1 MKQLPGLDASFLYL
15 ETPQMPMHVGALHL
29 LELPEGYDGDYVE
42 DLREHMRTRLLLLPA
57 LRRKLLA
64 MPLGLSNPGWVDADP
79 DLDEHIVEIELPEG
93 SGMAELE
100 AQVGLL
106 HPVLLDRS
114 RPLWKFHVFTGIEPG
129 PEGQPR
135 VALYTQLHHAAV
147 DGQAAVALAQVI
159 LDLSPEPRAID
170 TLAARGKKRG
180 QLGTVGLLRAA
191 VSQQWKQTVKLA
203 RSLPSA
209 ASIVGNMAAGYVGGA
224 AAGASIDKLRAL
236 LAGVASQTT
245 AVVRGKTSVASLGP
259 APRTRFNVSL
269 SATRSFAGVT
279 LPLAELN
286 RTRKRHG
293 ASLNDAVLF
302 VIGGALRRF
311 LTKHG
316 PLPRKSLV
324 AAVPVSTRAA
334 GDTTSNNQAT
344 MTFMSLGTHLADPA
358 ERLAHVMASSQAMKA
373 QMAQLK
379 SLMPTDFPSLG
390 IPWLMQAGAMLYG
403 RAKVAE
409 KLPVVANVVISN
421 VPGPQVPLYLAGAK
435 MLTNYP
441 TSIAVHGLA
450 LNVTVQTYNQSLD
463 IGLMACGEAL
473 PETAELAAYVETAFM
488 EFQALEV
495 PAAEATAAPAAAKK
509 ATAKPRQPTAKAARK
524 PASKPAGKATSKA
537 APKAGSKAG
546 SKTTATPSRRSPGR
560 NA

>member
-1 MKQLPGLDASFLYL
+1 MKQLAGLDASFLYL

-29 LELPEGYDGDYVE
+29 LELPVGYDGDYAE
-42 DLREHMRTRLLLLPA
+42 DLREHMRARMPLLPA
-57 LRRKLLA
+57 LRRRLLA
-64 MPLGLSNPGWVDADP
+64 MPLGLSNPGWVDAEP
-79 DLDEHIVEIELPEG
+79 DLDEHIVEIALPNVNGQG

-114 RPLWKFHVFTGIEPG
+114 RPLWKFHVFTGLESG

-170 TLAARGKKRG
+170 TLAARGRRRG
-180 QLGTVGLLRAA
+180 QLGTVGMLRAA
-191 VSQQWKQTVKLA
+191 VGQQWKQTVKLA
-203 RSLPSA
+203 RSLPNA
-209 ASIVGNMAAGYVGGA
+209 ATILGGMAVKSLGGA
-224 AAGASIDKLRAL
+224 AAEASVDKLRTL
-236 LAGVASQTT
+236 LSSVAEQTT
-245 AVVRGKTSVASLGP
+245 AVVRGRKSVASLGP

-279 LPLAELN
+279 LPLADLN

-302 VIGGALRRF
+302 VIGGALRRYF
-311 LTKHG
+311 AKHG
-316 PLPRKSLV
+316 PLPRRSLI

-344 MTFMSLGTHLADPA
+344 MTFMSLGTQLGDPA
-358 ERLAHVMASSQAMKA
+358 ERLTHVMASSKAMKA

-379 SLMPTDFPSLG
+379 SLMPTDFPSMG

-403 RAKVAE
+403 RARVAE

-421 VPGPQVPLYLAGAK
+421 VPGPQLPLYLAGAK

-473 PETAELAAYVETAFM
+473 PETAELAAYVEAAFM
-488 EFQALEV
+488 EFQALPV
-495 PAAEATAAPAAAKK
+495 AEAAPAPAPTARKAAAKK
-509 ATAKPRQPTAKAARK
+509 APSKKVAAKKPVAKATPRPRASTARR
-524 PASKPAGKATSKA
+524 KA
-537 APKAGSKAG
+537 AAG
-546 SKTTATPSRRSPGR
+546 
-560 NA
+560 

>member
-1 MKQLPGLDASFLYL
+1 MEQLAGLDASFLYL

-29 LELPEGYDGDYVE
+29 LELPADYDGDYAE
-42 DLREHMRTRLLLLPA
+42 DLREHMRSRMPQLPA
-57 LRRKLLA
+57 LRRQLLS
-64 MPLGLSNPGWVDADP
+64 MPLGLSNPGWVDAEP
-79 DLDEHIVEIELPEG
+79 DLDEHIVEIALPED

-100 AQVGLL
+100 ALVGEL
-106 HPVLLDRS
+106 HPQLLDRA
-114 RPLWKFHVFTGIEPG
+114 RPLWKFHVFTGLAPG
-129 PEGQPR
+129 PEGQLR

-159 LDLSPEPRAID
+159 LDTAPEPRS
-170 TLAARGKKRG
+170 TTTTPSRGKRRSAPGK
-180 QLGTVGLLRAA
+180 LGLLRTA
-191 VSQQWKQTVKLA
+191 VSQQLQQTLKLA
-203 RSLPSA
+203 RNLPGAAGVLGQMA
-209 ASIVGNMAAGYVGGA
+209 ASYMGGA
-224 AAGASIDKLRAL
+224 AAGATLDKLRGL

-245 AVVRGKTSVASLGP
+245 AVVRGKTGLSQLGP

-269 SATRSFAGVT
+269 SDTRSFAGVT

-286 RTRKRHG
+286 RTRRRHH

-316 PLPRKSLV
+316 PLPRKPLI

-344 MTFMSLGTHLADPA
+344 MSLMSLGTHLADPA
-358 ERLAHVMASSQAMKA
+358 ARLAHVMASSRAMKA
-373 QMAQLK
+373 QMGQLK

-403 RAKVAE
+403 RARVAE
-409 KLPVVANVVISN
+409 KLPVIANVVISN
-421 VPGPQVPLYLAGAK
+421 VPGPQLPLYLAGAQ

-463 IGLMACGEAL
+463 IGLIACGEAV

-488 EFQALEV
+488 EFQALAVAEEAPE
-495 PAAEATAAPAAAKK
+495 PAPVVKKRAPAKKTPAKK
-509 ATAKPRQPTAKAARK
+509 AALKKRAEPVLRRTTKAE
-524 PASKPAGKATSKA
+524 
-537 APKAGSKAG
+537 
-546 SKTTATPSRRSPGR
+546 
-560 NA
+560 

>member
-1 MKQLPGLDASFLYL
+1 MKQLAGLDASFLYL

-29 LELPEGYDGDYVE
+29 LELPAGYDGDYVE
-42 DLREHMRTRLLLLPA
+42 DLREHMRSRMPLLPA
-57 LRRKLLA
+57 LRRRLLA
-64 MPLGLSNPGWVDADP
+64 MPLGLSNPGWVDAEP
-79 DLDEHIVEIELPEG
+79 DLDEHIVEIPLPEG

-100 AQVGLL
+100 AQVGAL

-114 RPLWKFHVFTGIEPG
+114 RPLWKFHVFTGLEPG
-129 PEGQPR
+129 PEGQVR

-159 LDLSPEPRAID
+159 LDLSPEPRAIES
-170 TLAARGKKRG
+170 TAARGRKRG

-191 VSQQWKQTVKLA
+191 VSQQWQQTVKLA
-203 RSLPSA
+203 RSLPGA
-209 ASIVGNMAAGYVGGA
+209 AGILGSMAVGYVGSA
-224 AAGASIDKLRAL
+224 AAGASTTKLRQL
-236 LAGVASQTT
+236 LADVAAQTT
-245 AVVRGKTSVASLGP
+245 AMVRGKASVSSLGP

-302 VIGGALRRF
+302 VIGGALRRY

-344 MTFMSLGTHLADPA
+344 MTLMSLGTHLAAPA

-409 KLPVVANVVISN
+409 KLPVIANVVISN
-421 VPGPQVPLYLAGAK
+421 VPGPQLPLFLAGAQ

-473 PETAELAAYVETAFM
+473 PQTAELAAHVETAFM
-488 EFQALEV
+488 EFQALPVAEV
-495 PAAEATAAPAAAKK
+495 APEPAPAVKKRAPAK
-509 ATAKPRQPTAKAARK
+509 
-524 PASKPAGKATSKA
+524 KA
-537 APKAGSKAG
+537 APKPRAVAK
-546 SKTTATPSRRSPGR
+546 ATPKARASTSRKKAAAG
-560 NA
+560 

>member
-1 MKQLPGLDASFLYL
+1 MKQLAGLDASFLYL

-29 LELPEGYDGDYVE
+29 LELPGDYDGDYAW
-42 DLREHMRTRLLLLPA
+42 DLREHMRLRLPQLPA
-57 LRRKLLA
+57 LRRKLVT
-64 MPLGLSNPGWVDADP
+64 MPLGLSNPVWVDAEP
-79 DLDEHIVEIELPEG
+79 DLDEHIIELEMPEG

-100 AQVGLL
+100 AQVGAL

-114 RPLWKFHVFTGIEPG
+114 RPLWKFHVFTGLEPG
-129 PEGQPR
+129 PEGQVR
-135 VALYTQLHHAAV
+135 IGLYTQLHHAAV

-159 LDLSPEPRAID
+159 LDLSPEPRAVES
-170 TLAARGKKRG
+170 TAARSKGRG
-180 QLGTVGLLRAA
+180 RIGTTGMLRAA
-191 VSQQWKQTVKLA
+191 VSQQWQQTVKLA
-203 RSLPSA
+203 RALPSA
-209 ASIVGNMAAGYVGGA
+209 AGILGSMVGGA
-224 AAGASIDKLRAL
+224 AAGSSVDKLRTM
-236 LAGVASQTT
+236 LASVAAQTT
-245 AVVRGKTSVASLGP
+245 AIVSGKTAVSSLGP

-269 SATRSFAGVT
+269 SDTRSFSAVS

-293 ASLNDAVLF
+293 ASVNDAVLF
-302 VIGGALRRF
+302 VIGGALRRYF
-311 LTKHG
+311 AKHG
-316 PLPRKSLV
+316 PLPRKSLI

-344 MTFMSLGTHLADPA
+344 MTFMSLGTHLSDPS
-358 ERLAHVMASSQAMKA
+358 ERLAHVMASSKAMKA
-373 QMAQLK
+373 QMSQLK

-421 VPGPQVPLYLAGAK
+421 VPGPQLPLYLAGAK

-473 PETAELAAYVETAFM
+473 PETAELSAYV
-488 EFQALEV
+488 
-495 PAAEATAAPAAAKK
+495 
-509 ATAKPRQPTAKAARK
+509 
-524 PASKPAGKATSKA
+524 
-537 APKAGSKAG
+537 
-546 SKTTATPSRRSPGR
+546 
-560 NA
+560 

>member
-1 MKQLPGLDASFLYL
+1 MQQLAGLDASFLYL

-29 LELPEGYDGDYVE
+29 LELPAGYDGDYVW
-42 DLREHMRTRLLLLPA
+42 DLREHMRSRMPLLPA
-57 LRRKLLA
+57 LRRRLVT
-64 MPLGLSNPGWVDADP
+64 MPLGLSNPGWVDAEP
-79 DLDEHIVEIELPEG
+79 DLDEHIVEIPLPEG

-100 AQVGLL
+100 AQVGAL
-106 HPVLLDRS
+106 HPVLLDRA
-114 RPLWKFHVFTGIEPG
+114 RPLWKFHVFTGLAPG
-129 PEGQPR
+129 HEGQPR

-159 LDLSPEPRAID
+159 LDLSPEPRAIES
-170 TLAARGKKRG
+170 TAARGRRRG
-180 QLGTVGLLRAA
+180 QLGTVGMLRAA
-191 VSQQWKQTVKLA
+191 VSQQWQQTVKLA

-209 ASIVGNMAAGYVGGA
+209 AGILGHLAVGYVGGA
-224 AAGASIDKLRAL
+224 AAGASTAKLRQL
-236 LAGVASQTT
+236 LADVAAQTT
-245 AVVRGKTSVASLGP
+245 AVVRGKTTVSSLGP

-279 LPLAELN
+279 LPLAELH

-302 VIGGALRRF
+302 VIGGALRRYF
-311 LTKHG
+311 AKHG
-316 PLPRKSLV
+316 PLPRKSLI

-344 MTFMSLGTHLADPA
+344 MTLMSLGTHLAHPA
-358 ERLAHVMASSQAMKA
+358 ERLAHVIASSQAMKA
-373 QMAQLK
+373 QMTQLK

-409 KLPVVANVVISN
+409 KLPVVANLVISN
-421 VPGPQVPLYLAGAK
+421 VPGPQVPLYLAGAQ

-473 PETAELAAYVETAFM
+473 PETAELAAHVETAFM
-488 EFQALEV
+488 EFQAL
-495 PAAEATAAPAAAKK
+495 PAAQADPAPAARKK
-509 ATAKPRQPTAKAARK
+509 APARKAAAKPRAVAKATPKPRASAPRK
-524 PASKPAGKATSKA
+524 KA
-537 APKAGSKAG
+537 AAG
-546 SKTTATPSRRSPGR
+546 
-560 NA
+560 

>member
-1 MKQLPGLDASFLYL
+1 MKQLAGLDASFLYL

-29 LELPEGYDGDYVE
+29 LQLPAGYDGDYLE
-42 DLREHMRTRLLLLPA
+42 DLREHMRSRMPLLPA
-57 LRRKLLA
+57 LRRRLLA

-79 DLDEHIVEIELPEG
+79 DLEQHIVEIPLADG

-100 AQVGLL
+100 AQVGAL

-114 RPLWKFHVFTGIEPG
+114 RPLWKFHVFTGLEPG

-159 LDLSPEPRAID
+159 LDLSPEPRAIES
-170 TLAARGKKRG
+170 LAARGKKRG
-180 QLGTVGLLRAA
+180 QLGTVGMLRAA
-191 VSQQWKQTVKLA
+191 VSQQWQQTLKLA
-203 RSLPSA
+203 RSLPNA
-209 ASIVGNMAAGYVGGA
+209 ATILGGMAVKSLGGA
-224 AAGASIDKLRAL
+224 AAEASVDKLRTL
-236 LAGVASQTT
+236 LASVAAQTT
-245 AVVRGKTSVASLGP
+245 AVVRGKKAVASLGP
-259 APRTRFNVSL
+259 APRTRLNVSL
-269 SATRSFAGVT
+269 SDTRAFAGVT

-286 RTRKRHG
+286 RTRRRHQ

-302 VIGGALRRF
+302 IIGGALRRYF
-311 LTKHG
+311 TKHG
-316 PLPRKSLV
+316 PLPRRSLI

-358 ERLAHVMASSQAMKA
+358 ERLAHVIASAKAMKA
-373 QMAQLK
+373 QMTQLK

-403 RAKVAE
+403 RARVAE
-409 KLPVVANVVISN
+409 KLPVIANVVISN
-421 VPGPQVPLYLAGAK
+421 VPGPQVPLYLAGAE

-473 PETAELAAYVETAFM
+473 PETAELAAYVEAAFM
-488 EFQALEV
+488 EFQALPEAQV
-495 PAAEATAAPAAAKK
+495 DAPAPKKAVAKKAAAKK
-509 ATAKPRQPTAKAARK
+509 APAKKASAKKAPATKVTARKTVAKKAPAKQRAVKAA
-524 PASKPAGKATSKA
+524 
-537 APKAGSKAG
+537 
-546 SKTTATPSRRSPGR
+546 
-560 NA
+560 

>member
-1 MKQLPGLDASFLYL
+1 MKQLAGLDASFLYL
-15 ETPQMPMHVGALHL
+15 ETPQMPMHVGALHV
-29 LELPEGYDGDYVE
+29 LELPAGYDGDFVE
-42 DLREHMRTRLLLLPA
+42 DLREHMRARMPLLPA
-57 LRRKLLA
+57 LRRKLIA

-79 DLDEHIVEIELPEG
+79 DLEEHIVEIALPEG

-100 AQVGLL
+100 AQVGEL

-114 RPLWKFHVFTGIEPG
+114 RPLWKFHVFTGLEPG
-129 PEGQPR
+129 PEGQPHI
-135 VALYTQLHHAAV
+135 ALYTQLHHAAV

-159 LDLSPEPRAID
+159 LDLSPEPRPVEAV
-170 TLAARGKKRG
+170 AARNKKRG
-180 QLGTVGLLRAA
+180 QLGTVGMLRAA
-191 VSQQWKQTVKLA
+191 MSQQWKQTVKLA

-209 ASIVGNMAAGYVGGA
+209 AGILGQMAAGYVGGA
-224 AAGASIDKLRAL
+224 AAGASIDKLRTL
-236 LAGVASQTT
+236 LGDVAAQTT
-245 AVVRGKTSVASLGP
+245 AVVRGKTTVSSLGP

-269 SATRSFAGVT
+269 SASRSFAGVT

-286 RTRKRHG
+286 RTRRRHH
-293 ASLNDAVLF
+293 ASVNDAVLF

-311 LTKHG
+311 FAKHG
-316 PLPRKSLV
+316 PLPRKSLI

-344 MTFMSLGTHLADPA
+344 MTFMSLGTHIADPS
-358 ERLAHVMASSQAMKA
+358 ERLAHVIASSQAMKA

-421 VPGPQVPLYLAGAK
+421 VPGPQLPLYLAGAK

-463 IGLMACGEAL
+463 IGLMACGEAM
-473 PETAELAAYVETAFM
+473 PETAEFAAYVEAAFM
-488 EFQALEV
+488 EFQALPV
-495 PAAEATAAPAAAKK
+495 AEPEAAPVVKKKAPARKTAAKK
-509 ATAKPRQPTAKAARK
+509 AKPVAKATPKPRASPAR
-524 PASKPAGKATSKA
+524 SRAG
-537 APKAGSKAG
+537 AG
-546 SKTTATPSRRSPGR
+546 
-560 NA
+560 

>member
-1 MKQLPGLDASFLYL
+1 MKQLAGLDASFLYL

-29 LELPEGYDGDYVE
+29 LELPAGYDGDYAE
-42 DLREHMRTRLLLLPA
+42 DLREHMHARMPLLPA
-57 LRRKLLA
+57 LRRKLVA
-64 MPLGLSNPGWVDADP
+64 MPLGLSNPGWVDAEP
-79 DLDEHIVEIELPEG
+79 DLDEHIVEIALPNVNGQG

-100 AQVGLL
+100 AQVGAL

-114 RPLWKFHVFTGIEPG
+114 RPLWKFHVFTGLEPG
-129 PEGQPR
+129 PDGQVR

-170 TLAARGKKRG
+170 TLAARSRKRG
-180 QLGTVGLLRAA
+180 QIGTMGMLRAA
-191 VSQQWKQTVKLA
+191 MSQQWKQTVKLA

-209 ASIVGNMAAGYVGGA
+209 AGILGNMAVGYAGGA

-236 LAGVASQTT
+236 LAGVAAQTT
-245 AVVRGKTSVASLGP
+245 AVVRGKTAVSSLGP

-269 SATRSFAGVT
+269 SDTRSFSGVT

-286 RTRKRHG
+286 RTRRRHH

-316 PLPRKSLV
+316 PLPRKSLI

-358 ERLAHVMASSQAMKA
+358 ERLAHVMASSKAMKA
-373 QMAQLK
+373 QMSQLK

-421 VPGPQVPLYLAGAK
+421 VPGPNVPLYLAGAQ

-450 LNVTVQTYNQSLD
+450 LNVTVQTYHQSLD
-463 IGLMACGEAL
+463 IGLMACGEAM
-473 PETAELAAYVETAFM
+473 PETAEFAAYVEAAFM
-488 EFQALEV
+488 ELQALPV
-495 PAAEATAAPAAAKK
+495 AEAAPEPAPAVKKAAARKAPAGKTAAKTTAKK
-509 ATAKPRQPTAKAARK
+509 ATKKTAVKKAVAQATPKPRASTARKKAA
-524 PASKPAGKATSKA
+524 AG
-537 APKAGSKAG
+537 
-546 SKTTATPSRRSPGR
+546 
-560 NA
+560 

>member
-1 MKQLPGLDASFLYL
+1 MKQLAGLDASFLYL

-29 LELPEGYDGDYVE
+29 LELPAGYDGDFTW
-42 DLREHMRTRLLLLPA
+42 DLREHMRVRMPLLPA
-57 LRRKLLA
+57 LRRKLVA

-79 DLDEHIVEIELPEG
+79 DLEEHIVEVPLPEG
-93 SGMAELE
+93 SGMGELE
-100 AQVGLL
+100 AQVGAL

-114 RPLWKFHVFTGIEPG
+114 RPLWKFHVFTGLEPG
-129 PEGQPR
+129 PEGQVR

-159 LDLSPEPRAID
+159 LDLTPEPRAIES
-170 TLAARGKKRG
+170 TPARGKKRG
-180 QLGTVGLLRAA
+180 QLGTVGMLRAA

-209 ASIVGNMAAGYVGGA
+209 AGILGNMAVGYAGGT
-224 AAGASIDKLRAL
+224 AAGASVDKLRTL
-236 LAGVASQTT
+236 LANVAAQTN
-245 AVVRGKTSVASLGP
+245 ALVRGKASVSSLGP

-269 SATRSFAGVT
+269 SDTRSFAGVT

-286 RTRKRHG
+286 RTRRRHG

-302 VIGGALRRF
+302 VIGGALRRYF
-311 LTKHG
+311 AKHG

-344 MTFMSLGTHLADPA
+344 MTFMSLGTHLANPA
-358 ERLAHVMASSQAMKA
+358 ERLAHVIASSQAMKA

-421 VPGPQVPLYLAGAK
+421 VPGPQVPLYLAGAR

-473 PETAELAAYVETAFM
+473 PEMGELAAYVDAAFM
-488 EFQALEV
+488 EFQALPV
-495 PAAEATAAPAAAKK
+495 AEAEPEPAPAVKKKAPARKAAAKK
-509 ATAKPRQPTAKAARK
+509 SVAKATPAPRASPARK
-524 PASKPAGKATSKA
+524 RAAAG
-537 APKAGSKAG
+537 
-546 SKTTATPSRRSPGR
+546 
-560 NA
+560 

>member
-1 MKQLPGLDASFLYL
+1 MKQLAGLDASFLYL
-15 ETPQMPMHVGALHL
+15 ETPQMPMHVGALHV
-29 LELPEGYDGDYVE
+29 LELPPDYDGDFVE
-42 DLREHMRTRLLLLPA
+42 DLREHMRARLPLLPA

-79 DLDEHIVEIELPEG
+79 DLEAHIVEIPLPEG

-100 AQVGLL
+100 AQVAAL
-106 HPVLLDRS
+106 HPVLLDRH
-114 RPLWKFHVFTGIEPG
+114 RPLWKFHVFTGVEPG

-147 DGQAAVALAQVI
+147 DGQAAVALAHVI
-159 LDLSPEPRAID
+159 LDLSPEPRAVDAI
-170 TLAARGKKRG
+170 AARGKKRG

-209 ASIVGNMAAGYVGGA
+209 AGILGNMAVGYVGGA
-224 AAGASIDKLRAL
+224 AAGASVGKLRQL
-236 LAGVASQTT
+236 LADVASQTT
-245 AVVRGKTSVASLGP
+245 AVVRGKTTVSSLGP

-302 VIGGALRRF
+302 VIGGALRRYF
-311 LTKHG
+311 SKHG
-316 PLPRKSLV
+316 PLPRKPLI

-344 MTFMSLGTHLADPA
+344 MTLMSLGTHLAKPA

-373 QMAQLK
+373 QMSQLK

-409 KLPVVANVVISN
+409 KLPVIANVVISN
-421 VPGPQVPLYLAGAK
+421 VPGPQMPLYLAGAK
-435 MLTNYP
+435 MITNYP

-473 PETAELAAYVETAFM
+473 PETAELAAYVEAAFM
-488 EFQALEV
+488 EFQALPD
-495 PAAEATAAPAAAKK
+495 PAAAPAPAAR
-509 ATAKPRQPTAKAARK
+509 PAARK
-524 PASKPAGKATSKA
+524 PAAKKAPAKKAAARKSVAKATPQPRASTPRKRVSA
-537 APKAGSKAG
+537 A
-546 SKTTATPSRRSPGR
+546 
-560 NA
+560 

>member
-1 MKQLPGLDASFLYL
+1 MKQLAGLDASFLYL

-29 LELPEGYDGDYVE
+29 LELPVGYDGDYVE
-42 DLREHMRTRLLLLPA
+42 DLREHMRARMPLLPA
-57 LRRKLLA
+57 LRRRLIA

-79 DLDEHIVEIELPEG
+79 DLEEHIVEIALPEN

-100 AQVGLL
+100 AQVGAL
-106 HPVLLDRS
+106 HPVLLDRA
-114 RPLWKFHVFTGIEPG
+114 RPLWKFHVFTGVESG

-159 LDLSPEPRAID
+159 LDLSPEPRAVEA
-170 TLAARGKKRG
+170 LAARGKKRG
-180 QLGTVGLLRAA
+180 QLGTVGMLRAA
-191 VSQQWKQTVKLA
+191 MSQQWRQTVKLA
-203 RSLPSA
+203 RSLPNA
-209 ASIVGNMAAGYVGGA
+209 ATILGGMAVKSLGGA
-224 AAGASIDKLRAL
+224 AAEASVDKLRTL
-236 LAGVASQTT
+236 LAAVSATASQTT
-245 AVVRGKTSVASLGP
+245 AIVRGKAPVASLGP

-269 SATRSFAGVT
+269 SNTRSFAGVT

-286 RTRKRHG
+286 RTRKRHQ

-302 VIGGALRRF
+302 VIGGALRRYF
-311 LTKHG
+311 AKHG
-316 PLPRKSLV
+316 PLPRKSLI

-334 GDTTSNNQAT
+334 GDTTPNNQAT

-358 ERLAHVMASSQAMKA
+358 ERLAHVMAASKAMKA
-373 QMAQLK
+373 QMSQLK

-421 VPGPQVPLYLAGAK
+421 VPGPQLPLYLAGAR

-473 PETAELAAYVETAFM
+473 PETAELAAYVEAAFM
-488 EFQALEV
+488 EFQALPVVEM
-495 PAAEATAAPAAAKK
+495 PAEPTPPARKKPVAKTAPAKKAAAKPVAKATPQPRASTTRKK
-509 ATAKPRQPTAKAARK
+509 ATA
-524 PASKPAGKATSKA
+524 G
-537 APKAGSKAG
+537 
-546 SKTTATPSRRSPGR
+546 
-560 NA
+560 

>member
-1 MKQLPGLDASFLYL
+1 MKQLAGLDASFLYL
-15 ETPQMPMHVGALHL
+15 ETPQMPMHVGALHV
-29 LELPEGYDGDYVE
+29 LELPADYDGDFVE
-42 DLREHMRTRLLLLPA
+42 DLREHMRARLPLLPA
-57 LRRKLLA
+57 LRRKLLT

-79 DLDEHIVEIELPEG
+79 DLEEHIVEIALPEG

-100 AQVGLL
+100 AQVAAL

-114 RPLWKFHVFTGIEPG
+114 RPLWKFHVFTGVEPG

-159 LDLSPEPRAID
+159 LDLSPEPRAVDAI
-170 TLAARGKKRG
+170 AARGKKRG

-209 ASIVGNMAAGYVGGA
+209 AGILGNMAVGYVGGA
-224 AAGASIDKLRAL
+224 ATGASVGKLRQL
-236 LAGVASQTT
+236 LADVASQTT
-245 AVVRGKTSVASLGP
+245 AVVRGKTAVSSLGP

-269 SATRSFAGVT
+269 SATRSFAAVT

-302 VIGGALRRF
+302 VIGGALRRY

-316 PLPRKSLV
+316 PLPRKPLI

-344 MTFMSLGTHLADPA
+344 MTLMSLGTHLANPA

-373 QMAQLK
+373 QMSQLK

-409 KLPVVANVVISN
+409 KLPVIANVVISN
-421 VPGPQVPLYLAGAK
+421 VPGPQMPLYLAGAK
-435 MLTNYP
+435 MITNYP

-473 PETAELAAYVETAFM
+473 PETAELAAYVEAAFM
-488 EFQALEV
+488 EFQALPVVQAPEEA
-495 PAAEATAAPAAAKK
+495 PAVKKAAPRRPAAKK
-509 ATAKPRQPTAKAARK
+509 APAKPKAVAKATPKPRASTPRK
-524 PASKPAGKATSKA
+524 RAVAG
-537 APKAGSKAG
+537 
-546 SKTTATPSRRSPGR
+546 
-560 NA
+560 

>member
-1 MKQLPGLDASFLYL
+1 MKQLAGLDASFLYL

-29 LELPEGYDGDYVE
+29 LELPVGYDGDYVE
-42 DLREHMRTRLLLLPA
+42 DLREHMRTRMPLLPA
-57 LRRKLLA
+57 LRRKLVT

-79 DLDEHIVEIELPEG
+79 DLEEHIVEIELPEH

-100 AQVGLL
+100 AQVGAL
-106 HPVLLDRS
+106 HPVLLDRT
-114 RPLWKFHVFTGIEPG
+114 RPLWKFHVFTGLEPG

-159 LDLSPEPRAID
+159 LDLSPEPRSID

-180 QLGTVGLLRAA
+180 QLGTVGMLRAA

-209 ASIVGNMAAGYVGGA
+209 AGILGNMAAGYVGGV
-224 AAGASIDKLRAL
+224 AAGASVDKLRAL
-236 LAGVASQTT
+236 LAGVAAQTS
-245 AVVRGKTSVASLGP
+245 AMVRGKSSVSSLGP

-269 SATRSFAGVT
+269 SDSRAFAGVS

-293 ASLNDAVLF
+293 ASVNDAVLF

-316 PLPRKSLV
+316 PLPRKSLI

-358 ERLAHVMASSQAMKA
+358 GRLAHVMASSKAMKA

-421 VPGPQVPLYLAGAK
+421 VPGPQVPLYLAGAQ

-463 IGLMACGEAL
+463 IGLMACGEAC
-473 PETAELAAYVETAFM
+473 PETAELAAYVDAAFM
-488 EFQALEV
+488 EFQALPV
-495 PAAEATAAPAAAKK
+495 AEAEPEPAPAVEKKKAPARKAAAKQAVTRATPRPRASTPRKK
-509 ATAKPRQPTAKAARK
+509 ATA
-524 PASKPAGKATSKA
+524 G
-537 APKAGSKAG
+537 
-546 SKTTATPSRRSPGR
+546 
-560 NA
+560 

>member
-1 MKQLPGLDASFLYL
+1 MKQLAGLDASFLYL

-29 LELPEGYDGDYVE
+29 LELPADYEGDYAQ
-42 DLREHMRTRLLLLPA
+42 DLREHMRLRLPLLPA
-57 LRRKLLA
+57 LRRKLLT

-79 DLDEHIVEIELPEG
+79 DLAEHIVEVELPED

-100 AQVGLL
+100 AQVGAL

-114 RPLWKFHVFTGIEPG
+114 RPLWKFHVFTGLAPGQEPG
-129 PEGQPR
+129 HEGQVR

-159 LDLSPEPRAID
+159 LDLGPEPRPIEA
-170 TLAARGKKRG
+170 TATRGHKRG
-180 QLGTVGLLRAA
+180 RLGTVGLLRAA
-191 VSQQWKQTVKLA
+191 VSQQWQQTAKLA
-203 RSLPSA
+203 RALPGAAGILGGMAADYVGSA
-209 ASIVGNMAAGYVGGA
+209 AGGSA
-224 AAGASIDKLRAL
+224 VDKLRTL
-236 LAGVASQTT
+236 LADVAAQTT
-245 AVVRGKTSVASLGP
+245 AVVRGRTAVSSLGP

-269 SATRSFAGVT
+269 SATRSFAGVS

-293 ASLNDAVLF
+293 ASLNDALLF

-311 LTKHG
+311 LTRHG
-316 PLPRKSLV
+316 PLPRKPLI
-324 AAVPVSTRAA
+324 AAVPVSTRAV
-334 GDTTSNNQAT
+334 GDTTSNTQAT
-344 MTFMSLGTHLADPA
+344 MSLMSLGTHLADPA
-358 ERLAHVMASSQAMKA
+358 ERLAHVIASSQAMKA
-373 QMAQLK
+373 QMNQVK
-379 SLMPTDFPSLG
+379 SLMPTDFPALG

-409 KLPVVANVVISN
+409 KLPVVANLVISN
-421 VPGPQVPLYLAGAK
+421 VPGPQLPLYLAGAQ

-473 PETAELAAYVETAFM
+473 PQTSELAAHVEAAFM
-488 EFQALEV
+488 EFQALAVAEV
-495 PAAEATAAPAAAKK
+495 AAEPAPVVKKRAPAKKTTKKPVAPATPRPRASTARKK
-509 ATAKPRQPTAKAARK
+509 AAA
-524 PASKPAGKATSKA
+524 G
-537 APKAGSKAG
+537 
-546 SKTTATPSRRSPGR
+546 
-560 NA
+560 

>member
-1 MKQLPGLDASFLYL
+1 MKQLAGLDASFLYL
-15 ETPQMPMHVGALHL
+15 ETPQMPMHVGALHV
-29 LELPEGYDGDYVE
+29 LELPEGYDGDFVE
-42 DLREHMRTRLLLLPA
+42 DLREHMRARLPLLPA
-57 LRRKLLA
+57 LRRKLLT

-79 DLDEHIVEIELPEG
+79 DLEAHIVEIPLPEG

-100 AQVGLL
+100 AQVAEL

-114 RPLWKFHVFTGIEPG
+114 RPLWKFHVFTGLEPG

-147 DGQAAVALAQVI
+147 DGQAAVALAHVI
-159 LDLSPEPRAID
+159 LDLSPEPRAVDAI
-170 TLAARGKKRG
+170 AARGKKRG

-209 ASIVGNMAAGYVGGA
+209 ASILGNIAVGYVGGA
-224 AAGASIDKLRAL
+224 ATGASVGKLRQL
-236 LAGVASQTT
+236 LADVASQTT
-245 AVVRGKTSVASLGP
+245 AVVRGKTAVSSLGP

-302 VIGGALRRF
+302 VIGGALRRYF
-311 LTKHG
+311 SKHG
-316 PLPRKSLV
+316 PLPRKSLI

-344 MTFMSLGTHLADPA
+344 MTLMSLGTHLANPA

-373 QMAQLK
+373 QMNQLK

-409 KLPVVANVVISN
+409 KLPVIANVVISN
-421 VPGPQVPLYLAGAK
+421 VPGPQMPLYLAGAK
-435 MLTNYP
+435 MITNYP

-473 PETAELAAYVETAFM
+473 PETAELAAYVEAAFM
-488 EFQALEV
+488 EFQALPVAQPPE
-495 PAAEATAAPAAAKK
+495 EAPVAKKAAPRKPAAKK
-509 ATAKPRQPTAKAARK
+509 ATAQPKAVAKATPRPRASTPRK
-524 PASKPAGKATSKA
+524 RAAAG
-537 APKAGSKAG
+537 
-546 SKTTATPSRRSPGR
+546 
-560 NA
+560 

>member
-1 MKQLPGLDASFLYL
+1 MKQLAGLDASFLYL

-29 LELPEGYDGDYVE
+29 LELPVGYDGDYVE
-42 DLREHMRTRLLLLPA
+42 DLREHMRARMPLLPA
-57 LRRKLLA
+57 LRRRLVA

-79 DLDEHIVEIELPEG
+79 DLDEHVVEIPLPNANDQG

-100 AQVGLL
+100 AQVGAL

-114 RPLWKFHVFTGIEPG
+114 RPLWKFHVFTGVESG
-129 PEGQPR
+129 PDGEPR

-159 LDLSPEPRAID
+159 LDLSPEPRSIEA
-170 TLAARGKKRG
+170 LAARGKKRG
-180 QLGTVGLLRAA
+180 QLGTVGMLRAA

-203 RSLPSA
+203 RSLPNA
-209 ASIVGNMAAGYVGGA
+209 ASILGGMAVKSLGGA
-224 AAGASIDKLRAL
+224 AAEASVDKLRTL
-236 LAGVASQTT
+236 LADVAAQTT
-245 AVVRGKTSVASLGP
+245 AVVRGKKAVSSLGP

-269 SATRSFAGVT
+269 SDTRSFAGVT

-286 RTRKRHG
+286 RTRKRHQ

-302 VIGGALRRF
+302 VIGGALRRYF
-311 LTKHG
+311 AKHG
-316 PLPRKSLV
+316 PLPRKSLI

-344 MTFMSLGTHLADPA
+344 MTFMSLGTHLSNPS
-358 ERLAHVMASSQAMKA
+358 ERLAHVIQVSKTMKA
-373 QMAQLK
+373 QMSQLK

-421 VPGPQVPLYLAGAK
+421 VPGPQVPLYLAGAQ

-473 PETAELAAYVETAFM
+473 PETAELAAYVEAAFM
-488 EFQALEV
+488 EFQALPVAEV
-495 PAAEATAAPAAAKK
+495 LPEPAPVAKKVAAKK
-509 ATAKPRQPTAKAARK
+509 KARARQPVAKATPKPRASTPRKQATA
-524 PASKPAGKATSKA
+524 G
-537 APKAGSKAG
+537 
-546 SKTTATPSRRSPGR
+546 
-560 NA
+560 

>member
-1 MKQLPGLDASFLYL
+1 MKQLAGLDASFLYL
-15 ETPQMPMHVGALHL
+15 ETPQMPMHVGALHV
-29 LELPEGYDGDYVE
+29 LELPDGYDGDFVE
-42 DLREHMRTRLLLLPA
+42 DLREHMRARLPLLPA

-64 MPLGLSNPGWVDADP
+64 MPLGLSNPAWVDADP
-79 DLDEHIVEIELPEG
+79 DLEEHIVEIPLPDG

-100 AQVGLL
+100 AQVAEL

-114 RPLWKFHVFTGIEPG
+114 RPLWKFHVFTGLEPG

-147 DGQAAVALAQVI
+147 DGQAAVALAHVI
-159 LDLSPEPRAID
+159 LDLSPEPRAVDAI
-170 TLAARGKKRG
+170 AARGKKRG

-209 ASIVGNMAAGYVGGA
+209 ASILGNMAVGYVGGA
-224 AAGASIDKLRAL
+224 AAGASVGKLRQL
-236 LAGVASQTT
+236 LADVASQTT
-245 AVVRGKTSVASLGP
+245 AVVRGKTAVSSLGP

-269 SATRSFAGVT
+269 SATRSFAAVT

-302 VIGGALRRF
+302 VIGGALRRYF
-311 LTKHG
+311 TKHG
-316 PLPRKSLV
+316 PLPRKPLI

-344 MTFMSLGTHLADPA
+344 MTLMSLGTHLASPA

-373 QMAQLK
+373 QMNQLK

-409 KLPVVANVVISN
+409 KLPVIANVVISN
-421 VPGPQVPLYLAGAK
+421 VPGPQMPLYLAGAK
-435 MLTNYP
+435 MITNYP

-473 PETAELAAYVETAFM
+473 PETAELAAYVEAAFM
-488 EFQALEV
+488 EFQALAVAE
-495 PAAEATAAPAAAKK
+495 PAAPAEAPAPRRKAPARQATAAKPLAKLPPKPAAVRKKAPAAAP
-509 ATAKPRQPTAKAARK
+509 ARAVARRGAKAA
-524 PASKPAGKATSKA
+524 
-537 APKAGSKAG
+537 
-546 SKTTATPSRRSPGR
+546 
-560 NA
+560 

>member
-1 MKQLPGLDASFLYL
+1 MKQLAGLDASFLYL
-15 ETPQMPMHVGALHL
+15 ETPQMPMHVGALHV
-29 LELPEGYDGDYVE
+29 LELPEGYDGDFVE
-42 DLREHMRTRLLLLPA
+42 DLREHMRARLPLLPA

-64 MPLGLSNPGWVDADP
+64 MPLGLSNPAWVDADP
-79 DLDEHIVEIELPEG
+79 DLEAHIVEIPLPEG

-100 AQVGLL
+100 AQVAEL

-114 RPLWKFHVFTGIEPG
+114 RPLWKFHVFTGLEPG

-147 DGQAAVALAQVI
+147 DGQAAVALAHVI
-159 LDLSPEPRAID
+159 LDLSPEPRAVDAI
-170 TLAARGKKRG
+170 AARGKKRG

-209 ASIVGNMAAGYVGGA
+209 ASILGNMAVGYVGGA
-224 AAGASIDKLRAL
+224 AAGASVGKLRQL
-236 LAGVASQTT
+236 LADVASQTT
-245 AVVRGKTSVASLGP
+245 AVVRGKTAVSSLGP

-269 SATRSFAGVT
+269 SATRSFAAVT

-302 VIGGALRRF
+302 VIGGALRRYF
-311 LTKHG
+311 SKHG
-316 PLPRKSLV
+316 PLPRKSLI

-344 MTFMSLGTHLADPA
+344 MTLMSLGTHLASPA

-373 QMAQLK
+373 QMNQLK

-409 KLPVVANVVISN
+409 KLPVIANVVISN
-421 VPGPQVPLYLAGAK
+421 VPGPQMPLYLAGAK
-435 MLTNYP
+435 MITNYP

-473 PETAELAAYVETAFM
+473 PETAELAAYVEAAFM
-488 EFQALEV
+488 EFQALPVAEV
-495 PAAEATAAPAAAKK
+495 ADSPAP
-509 ATAKPRQPTAKAARK
+509 ARK
-524 PASKPAGKATSKA
+524 PAARKTPAKKAAPAPKAVTKATSRPRASTPRKKA
-537 APKAGSKAG
+537 AAG
-546 SKTTATPSRRSPGR
+546 
-560 NA
+560 

>member
-1 MKQLPGLDASFLYL
+1 MKQLAGLDASFLYL

-29 LELPEGYDGDYVE
+29 LELPADYDGDFVW
-42 DLREHMRTRLLLLPA
+42 DLREHMRTRMPLLPA
-57 LRRKLLA
+57 LRRKLVA
-64 MPLGLSNPGWVDADP
+64 MPLGLSNPGWVDAEP

-93 SGMAELE
+93 SGMGELE
-100 AQVGLL
+100 AQVGAL

-114 RPLWKFHVFTGIEPG
+114 LPLWKFHVFTGLEPG
-129 PEGQPR
+129 PDGQVR

-159 LDLSPEPRAID
+159 LDLSPEPRAIES
-170 TLAARGKKRG
+170 TAARGKKRG
-180 QLGTVGLLRAA
+180 QLGTVGMLRAA
-191 VSQQWKQTVKLA
+191 VSQQWKQTVKIA
-203 RSLPSA
+203 RALPSA
-209 ASIVGNMAAGYVGGA
+209 AGILGNMAAGYAGGA
-224 AAGASIDKLRAL
+224 AAGGSIDKLRTL
-236 LAGVASQTT
+236 LGNVAAQTT
-245 AVVRGKTSVASLGP
+245 ALVRGKTSVSSLGP

-269 SATRSFAGVT
+269 SDTRSFAGVT

-286 RTRKRHG
+286 RTRRRHH

-302 VIGGALRRF
+302 IIGGALRRYF
-311 LTKHG
+311 AKHG
-316 PLPRKSLV
+316 PLPRKSLI

-344 MTFMSLGTHLADPA
+344 MTFMSLGTHLANPA
-358 ERLAHVMASSQAMKA
+358 ERLAHVMASSHAMKA
-373 QMAQLK
+373 QMNQLK

-421 VPGPQVPLYLAGAK
+421 VPGPQVPLYLAGAQ

-473 PETAELAAYVETAFM
+473 PETGELAAYVDAAFM
-488 EFQALEV
+488 EFQALPVAEAEPAPAPAV
-495 PAAEATAAPAAAKK
+495 KKRAPAKKKPAAVP
-509 ATAKPRQPTAKAARK
+509 
-524 PASKPAGKATSKA
+524 KATSRPRASPAKKRA
-537 APKAGSKAG
+537 VAG
-546 SKTTATPSRRSPGR
+546 
-560 NA
+560 

>member
-1 MKQLPGLDASFLYL
+1 MKQLAGLDASFLYL

-29 LELPEGYDGDYVE
+29 LELPASYDGDYVE
-42 DLREHMRTRLLLLPA
+42 DLREHMRSRMPLLPA
-57 LRRKLLA
+57 LRRRLLA

-79 DLDEHIVEIELPEG
+79 DLEEHIVEIALPEG

-100 AQVGLL
+100 AQVAEL

-114 RPLWKFHVFTGIEPG
+114 RPLWKFHVFTGLEPG
-129 PEGQPR
+129 HEPGHEGKPR

-159 LDLSPEPRAID
+159 LDLNPEPRAIES
-170 TLAARGKKRG
+170 LAARGKKRG
-180 QLGTVGLLRAA
+180 QLGTVGMLRAA

-209 ASIVGNMAAGYVGGA
+209 AGILGNMAAGYVGGA
-224 AAGASIDKLRAL
+224 AAGASATKLRTL
-236 LAGVASQTT
+236 LADVAAQTT
-245 AVVRGKTSVASLGP
+245 AFVRGRTSVSSLGP

-269 SATRSFAGVT
+269 SDTRSFAGVT

-286 RTRKRHG
+286 RTRRRHQ

-302 VIGGALRRF
+302 IIGGALRRYF
-311 LTKHG
+311 AKHG
-316 PLPRKSLV
+316 PLPRKSLI

-358 ERLAHVMASSQAMKA
+358 DRLAHVIASAKAMKA
-373 QMAQLK
+373 QMSQLK

-409 KLPVVANVVISN
+409 KLPVIANVVISN
-421 VPGPQVPLYLAGAK
+421 VPGPQVPLYLAGAE

-463 IGLMACGEAL
+463 IGLMACGEAM
-473 PETAELAAYVETAFM
+473 PETAEFAAYVEAAFM
-488 EFQALEV
+488 EFQALPVAEPGPQ
-495 PAAEATAAPAAAKK
+495 PAATPKAAAKRPAAAKK
-509 ATAKPRQPTAKAARK
+509 TPAAKKAPVKKAAAK
-524 PASKPAGKATSKA
+524 KA
-537 APKAGSKAG
+537 AAAPAK
-546 SKTTATPSRRSPGR
+546 RRAAKS
-560 NA
+560 A

>member
-1 MKQLPGLDASFLYL
+1 MKQLAGLDASFLYL

-29 LELPEGYDGDYVE
+29 LELPVGYDGDYVE
-42 DLREHMRTRLLLLPA
+42 DLREHMRARMPLLPA
-57 LRRKLLA
+57 LRRRLVA

-79 DLDEHIVEIELPEG
+79 DLEEHIVEIALPNVGGQG

-100 AQVGLL
+100 AQVGAL

-114 RPLWKFHVFTGIEPG
+114 LPLWKFHVFTGLEPG

-159 LDLSPEPRAID
+159 LDLSPEPRAIEA
-170 TLAARGKKRG
+170 LAARGKKRG
-180 QLGTVGLLRAA
+180 QLGTVGMLRAA

-209 ASIVGNMAAGYVGGA
+209 ANILGNMAVGYAGGA
-224 AAGASIDKLRAL
+224 AAGASIDKLRTL
-236 LAGVASQTT
+236 LAGVAAQTT
-245 AVVRGKTSVASLGP
+245 AVVRGKTAVSSLGP

-269 SATRSFAGVT
+269 SDTRSFSGVT
-279 LPLAELN
+279 LPLAELH
-286 RTRKRHG
+286 RTRKRHH
-293 ASLNDAVLF
+293 ASVNDAVLF
-302 VIGGALRRF
+302 VIGGALRRYF
-311 LTKHG
+311 AKHG
-316 PLPRKSLV
+316 PLPRKSLI

-334 GDTTSNNQAT
+334 GDTTANNQAT
-344 MTFMSLGTHLADPA
+344 MTFMSLGTHLSDPS
-358 ERLAHVMASSQAMKA
+358 ERLAHVMASSKAMKA
-373 QMAQLK
+373 QMSQLK

-421 VPGPQVPLYLAGAK
+421 VPGPQLPLYLAGAK

-473 PETAELAAYVETAFM
+473 PETAELSAYVEAAFM
-488 EFQALEV
+488 EFQALPVAEV
-495 PAAEATAAPAAAKK
+495 VEPEPAPVVRKATTKKAPAKK
-509 ATAKPRQPTAKAARK
+509 APAKNAVT
-524 PASKPAGKATSKA
+524 GKATTRKA
-537 APKAGSKAG
+537 AFG
-546 SKTTATPSRRSPGR
+546 
-560 NA
+560 

>member
-1 MKQLPGLDASFLYL
+1 MRQLAGLDASFLYL

-29 LELPEGYDGDYVE
+29 LELPAGYDGDYVE
-42 DLREHMRTRLLLLPA
+42 DLREHMRSRMPLLPA
-57 LRRKLLA
+57 LRRRLLA

-79 DLDEHIVEIELPEG
+79 DLEAHIVEIPLPEG

-100 AQVGLL
+100 ALVGEL

-114 RPLWKFHVFTGIEPG
+114 RPLWKFHVFTGLEPG
-129 PEGQPR
+129 PEGQLR

-159 LDLSPEPRAID
+159 LDLSPEPRAVDAI
-170 TLAARGKKRG
+170 AARGKKRG

-209 ASIVGNMAAGYVGGA
+209 ASILGNMAVGYVGGA
-224 AAGASIDKLRAL
+224 AAGASIDKLRQL
-236 LAGVASQTT
+236 LGDVASQTT

-286 RTRKRHG
+286 RTRRRHG

-302 VIGGALRRF
+302 VIGGALRRYF
-311 LTKHG
+311 AKHG
-316 PLPRKSLV
+316 PLPRKSLI

-344 MTFMSLGTHLADPA
+344 MTLMSLGTHLANPS
-358 ERLAHVMASSQAMKA
+358 ERLAHVMASSRAMKA
-373 QMAQLK
+373 QMDQLK

-473 PETAELAAYVETAFM
+473 PETAELAAYVDAAFM
-488 EFQALEV
+488 EFQALPV
-495 PAAEATAAPAAAKK
+495 AEAADEAAPASKKAAAKK
-509 ATAKPRQPTAKAARK
+509 TTTKKPPAKKPAAKKAVAKATARPRASTPRKKAV
-524 PASKPAGKATSKA
+524 AG
-537 APKAGSKAG
+537 
-546 SKTTATPSRRSPGR
+546 
-560 NA
+560 

>member
-1 MKQLPGLDASFLYL
+1 MKQLAGLDASFLYL

-29 LELPEGYDGDYVE
+29 LELPVGYDGDYIE
-42 DLREHMRTRLLLLPA
+42 DLREHMRARMPLLPA
-57 LRRKLLA
+57 LRRRLVA
-64 MPLGLSNPGWVDADP
+64 MPLGLSNPGWVDAEP
-79 DLDEHIVEIELPEG
+79 DLEEHIVEIALPEG

-100 AQVGLL
+100 AQVGAL
-106 HPVLLDRS
+106 HPVLLDRGL
-114 RPLWKFHVFTGIEPG
+114 PLWKFHVFTGLDSG

-135 VALYTQLHHAAV
+135 IALYTQLHHAAV

-159 LDLSPEPRAID
+159 LDLSPEPRPIDAI
-170 TLAARGKKRG
+170 AARGKKRG
-180 QLGTVGLLRAA
+180 QLGTVGMLRAA

-209 ASIVGNMAAGYVGGA
+209 ANILGNMAMGYAGGA
-224 AAGASIDKLRAL
+224 AAGASIDKLRNL
-236 LAGVASQTT
+236 LGDVAAQTT
-245 AVVRGKTSVASLGP
+245 AVVRGKKAVSSLGP

-269 SATRSFAGVT
+269 SDTRSFAGVT
-279 LPLAELN
+279 LALAELH
-286 RTRKRHG
+286 RTRKRHH
-293 ASLNDAVLF
+293 ASVNDAVLF

-316 PLPRKSLV
+316 PLPRKSLI

-344 MTFMSLGTHLADPA
+344 MTFMSLGTHLSNPG
-358 ERLAHVMASSQAMKA
+358 ERLAHVMASSKAMKA
-373 QMAQLK
+373 QMSQLK

-421 VPGPQVPLYLAGAK
+421 VPGPQLPLYLAGAK

-463 IGLMACGEAL
+463 IGLMACGEAM
-473 PETAELAAYVETAFM
+473 PETAEFAAYVEAAFM
-488 EFQALEV
+488 EFQALPVAEV
-495 PAAEATAAPAAAKK
+495 VEAEPAPVVKKKAPVKKVAAKKTVVKKAAAPAKRRTANAA
-509 ATAKPRQPTAKAARK
+509 
-524 PASKPAGKATSKA
+524 
-537 APKAGSKAG
+537 
-546 SKTTATPSRRSPGR
+546 
-560 NA
+560 